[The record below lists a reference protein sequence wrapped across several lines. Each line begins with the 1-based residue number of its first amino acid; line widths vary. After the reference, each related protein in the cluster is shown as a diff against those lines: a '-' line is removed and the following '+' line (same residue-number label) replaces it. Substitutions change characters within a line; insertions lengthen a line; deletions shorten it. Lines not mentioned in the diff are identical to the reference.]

1 MKDVLLEKLQ
11 CFNDPEFK
19 FDPKK
24 HKYTYLG
31 DHFTSVTQFI
41 SRFHKPFETEFWSK
55 KKAEERGVDQE
66 VIKKE
71 WKQLNDYA
79 NDLGTATHQWIEDY
93 YNQIWQPLPSN
104 PDLIHRIN
112 KFNRVYAKH
121 LYKLDPLKFEVRVFS
136 KKWKIAGMIDSLFIY
151 KGKIFILDW
160 KTNKQFTHDE
170 HDRGT
175 YERLL
180 EPFDEFWKNHHNEYS
195 IQLSFYALILEEWG
209 FEVGGAYLVH
219 IGPGEEEANLYK
231 VKDVR
236 HTLKVFL
243 QNNQITTE
251 MQ

>member
-1 MKDVLLEKLQ
+1 
-11 CFNDPEFK
+11 
-19 FDPKK
+19 
-24 HKYTYLG
+24 
-31 DHFTSVTQFI
+31 
-41 SRFHKPFETEFWSK
+41 
-55 KKAEERGVDQE
+55 
-66 VIKKE
+66 
-71 WKQLNDYA
+71 
-79 NDLGTATHQWIEDY
+79 
-93 YNQIWQPLPSN
+93 
-104 PDLIHRIN
+104 
-112 KFNRVYAKH
+112 
-121 LYKLDPLKFEVRVFS
+121 
-136 KKWKIAGMIDSLFIY
+136 MIDSLFIY